1 MDPNSNKPLT
11 SSLSANATA
20 PQAVG
25 AAREPGERDEN
36 LAAQMVTEISP
47 EGVKIGQSSSAQFNP
62 NPEISPGGVKVA
74 QSSSTEPSAD
84 SQTGGAGSAEFF
96 RRADDLLVL
105 AIATGATQREAA
117 QRAGVSES
125 TVKRRCQDAN
135 FRNRI
140 LDTRA
145 EIRCEAVGQLTANS
159 KKAIDTLFKALEA
172 SSESVRVAA
181 ARAVLRIQLDMGGR
195 GEENAR
201 IAEQIA
207 ALQAALNAI
216 MSGR

>member
-1 MDPNSNKPLT
+1 MDPNPNKPLA
-11 SSLSANATA
+11 SFLPANAPA

-25 AAREPGERDEN
+25 AARKPGEWEEN
-36 LAAQMVTEISP
+36 LAAQTVTETSP
-47 EGVKIGQSSSAQFNP
+47 EGVKTGQNSSAQSNP
-62 NPEISPGGVKVA
+62 NPEFSPGGVKVG

-84 SQTGGAGSAEFF
+84 SQTGGTGSAEFF
-96 RRADDLLVL
+96 RRADDLVVV
-105 AIATGATQREAA
+105 AIANGATQREAA
-117 QRAGVSES
+117 QQAGVSES

-135 FRNRI
+135 FRNRV

-145 EIRCEAVGQLTANS
+145 EIRCETVGQLTANS
-159 KKAIDTLFKALEA
+159 KKAINTLFKALDA
-172 SSESVRVAA
+172 KSESVRVAA

-201 IAEQIA
+201 IAEQLA

-216 MSGR
+216 MSGK